1 VKRVVVIDTCAIINF
16 MHIDSFRLLG
26 ALGYSALTTVFVQ
39 LEFDGGHEK
48 SRTYFYSL
56 IQNGK
61 VSHIPLEVEDLI
73 TMANLPRSKR
83 ASDAELSCFVVA
95 QRIGCRTMTDDEKA
109 IKYARNHLG
118 FDLED
123 ILRLVDVLFE
133 SYEAYLLGDDDLRSM
148 QQILEKNKFKI
159 LIDLVAEAA
168 RRRLMSS
175 SGAYSGN

>member
-1 VKRVVVIDTCAIINF
+1 MKRVVVIDTCAIIHF
-16 MHIDSFRLLG
+16 MHIDSFWLLG
-26 ALGYSALTTVFVQ
+26 ALRYSALATVFVQ

-48 SRTYFYSL
+48 SGAYFYSL

-61 VSHIPLEVEDLI
+61 MSHIPLAVEDLM
-73 TMANLPRSKR
+73 TMASLPRSR
-83 ASDAELSCFVVA
+83 QASDAELSCFVVA

-109 IKYARNHLG
+109 IKYARHHLG

-123 ILRLVDVLFE
+123 VLRLVDILFE

-148 QQILEKNKFKI
+148 QQMLEKNKFKI
-159 LIDLVAEAA
+159 LFDLAAEAA

-175 SGAYSGN
+175 SGVYSGN

>member
-1 VKRVVVIDTCAIINF
+1 MKRVVVIDTCAIIHF
-16 MHIDSFRLLG
+16 MYIDSFRLLG

-48 SRTYFYSL
+48 SRAYFYSL
-56 IQNGK
+56 IQNGRI
-61 VSHIPLEVEDLI
+61 SHISLEVEDLI

-109 IKYARNHLG
+109 IKYARNRFG

-123 ILRLVDVLFE
+123 VLRLVDVLLE
-133 SYEAYLLGDDDLRSM
+133 AYEAYQLGDDDLRSI
-148 QQILEKNKFKI
+148 QQTLEANKFKI
-159 LIDLVAEAA
+159 MVDLAAEAA

-175 SGAYSGN
+175 AGTRST